1 MKPLP
6 FIDGTPAPEAAL
18 VRLQRE
24 TAWLRAQERGFPWDP
39 WWRRKRGL
47 IQDEPLVEDTNTR
60 RDQVGHCGVTPLISA
75 MGLTGIPWSCSYD
88 EMCVVVA
95 KWAVAAVEHIVGL
108 ERDLAEAR
116 GTIDRQRGECHAD
129 RALSLAAEARTAAA
143 RAELE
148 SERQAH
154 ADALQALRR
163 AVADAEAARDAARAG
178 EALAQTQAEAWRAS
192 AAAAQAS
199 ADAARGSLDIM
210 ARALHLST
218 PVEEP
223 GLVVRS
229 VVSG

>member
-6 FIDGTPAPEAAL
+6 FIDGAPTPEAAL

-24 TAWLRAQERGFPWDP
+24 TAWLRAQERGFRWDP
-39 WWRRKRGL
+39 WWLVAAGVGVLDEGL
-47 IQDEPLVEDTNTR
+47 VLDEPALPA
-60 RDQVGHCGVTPLISA
+60 HCGATPLISA

-116 GTIDRQRGECHAD
+116 GTIDRQRGELHGWKAQ
-129 RALSLAAEARTAAA
+129 AVAAEARTAAA